1 MHFFF
6 EILLWAC
13 FAFPK
18 CVTLDLENRG
28 RKRVGFYTSDPPT
41 TERSHAGRL
50 LHSSRG
56 KEWGFHFKFCFL
68 LFVGTR
74 FINHRPNCTVHF
86 SYTQSGICKNTNYIH
101 HLIKGSFSFV
111 PCYVVWKAKRNKPW
125 KTKESWH
132 VEHCM
137 SGIRPHYEPGNCH
150 HAGVTSDYNHLQ
162 HYFTSSPH
170 THHCC
175 MIICQSN
182 NSKNNSQIPLYLWHS
197 SPSSM
202 LSRSAMSH
210 NPLDCRSLF
219 KRRDDFQ
226 CFSLLAFSWWGSEEP
241 ALWWVNDRALHQVNP
256 NGYNIR
262 KRRKVLCPELILE
275 IRKFLARKCFEQLM
289 NVSRNHSPDL
299 LPSTPQL
306 YYVFMLWFKTFIIL
320 YPPNTHNGCVIR

>member
-1 MHFFF
+1 MEQNCLSYLLLSRDKERGGDPDGSTGKNQQNPHRKMHFFF

-111 PCYVVWKAKRNKPW
+111 PCCVVWKAKRNKPW
-125 KTKESWH
+125 KTKES
-132 VEHCM
+132 
-137 SGIRPHYEPGNCH
+137 
-150 HAGVTSDYNHLQ
+150 
-162 HYFTSSPH
+162 
-170 THHCC
+170 
-175 MIICQSN
+175 
-182 NSKNNSQIPLYLWHS
+182 
-197 SPSSM
+197 
-202 LSRSAMSH
+202 
-210 NPLDCRSLF
+210 
-219 KRRDDFQ
+219 
-226 CFSLLAFSWWGSEEP
+226 
-241 ALWWVNDRALHQVNP
+241 
-256 NGYNIR
+256 
-262 KRRKVLCPELILE
+262 
-275 IRKFLARKCFEQLM
+275 
-289 NVSRNHSPDL
+289 
-299 LPSTPQL
+299 
-306 YYVFMLWFKTFIIL
+306 
-320 YPPNTHNGCVIR
+320 